1 MQFFFDI
8 LKYLV
13 WEKVINSQTMPDSNQ
28 IKFMLRNEL

>member
-13 WEKVINSQTMPDSNQ
+13 WEKVINSQTMPDNNR
-28 IKFMLRNEL
+28 IMFMLRNEL